1 MPGPPENVEPN
12 ALWLALT
19 AVPRPHRVVDLPR
32 VFPGTGKS
40 VGQVAIW
47 PLTQEEQ
54 MICTAEAD
62 RFVKQVMKEAQK
74 KDEEN
79 LGYRHMFSNENAVQ
93 ILFRACRDASNPP
106 ESLKLNAFPSTKG
119 MRHELTADEIS
130 TLFEMYITV
139 QLEVGPIVAYQ
150 TADEM
155 EAWIRRIEE
164 GGSTLPFD
172 LLAPLAQKRL
182 LTFMASQLVSFWT
195 ATSSAG
201 SPPDDGEVDP
211 SEPPLEGD
219 PLTVP

>member
-1 MPGPPENVEPN
+1 MAGPPDNIEPS

-32 VFPGTGKS
+32 AFPATGKP
-40 VGQVAIW
+40 VGQIAIW

-62 RFVKQVMKEAQK
+62 RFVKQVLKDSQK
-74 KDEEN
+74 KDEAN
-79 LGYRHMFSNENAVQ
+79 LGYAHLFSNENAVQ
-93 ILFRACRDASNPP
+93 ILFRACRDASNAPD
-106 ESLKLNAFPSTKG
+106 SLKLTAFPSTKG
-119 MRHELTADEIS
+119 MRQEFTADEIS

-150 TADEM
+150 TEDEM

-164 GGSTLPFD
+164 GGSALPFD

-201 SPPDDGEVDP
+201 SPPESGDVDP
-211 SEPPLEGD
+211 TEAPPEGD
-219 PLTVP
+219 PITVP